1 MERQI
6 LTKPEMVEYIN
17 DLVSKYDIKSVEDP
31 FDEQDWES
39 WKSLTALTQ
48 MFK

>member
-1 MERQI
+1 MRLVERKKI

-31 FDEQDWES
+31 FDEQDWEFMERS
-39 WKSLTALTQ
+39 HSP
-48 MFK
+48 